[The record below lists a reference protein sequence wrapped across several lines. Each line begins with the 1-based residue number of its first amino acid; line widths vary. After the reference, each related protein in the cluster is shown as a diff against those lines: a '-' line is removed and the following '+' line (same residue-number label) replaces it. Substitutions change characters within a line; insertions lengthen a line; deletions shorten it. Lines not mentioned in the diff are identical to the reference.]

1 MGDNVWIVND
11 KNDVVSWGSLLFPL
25 KLVIPN
31 GVEKYISSTRL
42 WNRGKLAWYY
52 GWRGCETVSTAPGR
66 LTRCAEGSAAFGRS
80 RRATTPIDTTAPF
93 VFARVPLPGHVWLS
107 WFSHMCHPMYTPELV
122 TCIYEMY
129 KHRPWNCVCISFD
142 KRSL

>member
-80 RRATTPIDTTAPF
+80 RPIDTTAPL
-93 VFARVPLPGHVWLS
+93 VFTRIPLPGHVWLS
-107 WFSHMCHPMYTPELV
+107 WFSSHMCHP
-122 TCIYEMY
+122 IYEMY
-129 KHRPWNCVCISFD
+129 KHRPSNCVCISFD